1 MKPLA
6 ILATALAFAA
16 SANASSADDWAKRSI
31 YQVITDRY
39 ARPVDSTDNCNVT
52 KYCGG
57 TWSGL
62 VNRLDYIQEMGFTA
76 VQISPIQENLPE
88 DTIYGEAFHGYWPQ
102 NLYELN
108 AHFGTANDLNHL
120 VSELHKRDMY
130 LMVDVVANEFAY
142 NVGGTNMTSANSTLI
157 DYSVF
162 VPFNQSSDFTPYCP
176 IVDWSNQTE
185 YTNCWLGYQGVATPR
200 IKTTEP
206 TIAATL
212 NQWIADLVST
222 YNIDGIRIDGAKQIE
237 PNFFPNFTN
246 SASVY
251 AMGEVYDGDAEF
263 LCGYQNLTSGL
274 ENYALYGKIIDAFT
288 AGKMADLVS
297 MVGAMRQACQSPQY
311 LANFIENQDNPRFA
325 TLTQDIAL
333 AKNALA
339 FTILSDGIPKMYYG
353 QEQHLPGNYSPY
365 NRQALWPTQY
375 NTSTDLYNLT
385 ATLNKLRNHAI
396 SINDH
401 YVTNWSSIL
410 YTDGSTYATR
420 KGPNGAQI
428 VAVLSN
434 QGLQGGDYTLQVP
447 GVADPGMNLTEV
459 TLCNST
465 VVAGENGTITVPM
478 GQGQPRV
485 YYPTFNLNGSG
496 LCGFSSSSSFSPSS
510 KGSSGSSNTTS
521 SGTPA
526 ASSSLSQGA
535 GPTVKASTWLGLS
548 ILILSGL
555 FML

>member
-1 MKPLA
+1 
-6 ILATALAFAA
+6 
-16 SANASSADDWAKRSI
+16 
-31 YQVITDRY
+31 
-39 ARPVDSTDNCNVT
+39 
-52 KYCGG
+52 
-57 TWSGL
+57 
-62 VNRLDYIQEMGFTA
+62 
-76 VQISPIQENLPE
+76 
-88 DTIYGEAFHGYWPQ
+88 
-102 NLYELN
+102 
-108 AHFGTANDLNHL
+108 
-120 VSELHKRDMY
+120 
-130 LMVDVVANEFAY
+130 
-142 NVGGTNMTSANSTLI
+142 
-157 DYSVF
+157 
-162 VPFNQSSDFTPYCP
+162 
-176 IVDWSNQTE
+176 
-185 YTNCWLGYQGVATPR
+185 
-200 IKTTEP
+200 
-206 TIAATL
+206 
-212 NQWIADLVST
+212 
-222 YNIDGIRIDGAKQIE
+222 
-237 PNFFPNFTN
+237 
-246 SASVY
+246 
-251 AMGEVYDGDAEF
+251 
-263 LCGYQNLTSGL
+263 
-274 ENYALYGKIIDAFT
+274 
-288 AGKMADLVS
+288 
-297 MVGAMRQACQSPQY
+297 
-311 LANFIENQDNPRFA
+311 
-325 TLTQDIAL
+325 
-333 AKNALA
+333 
-339 FTILSDGIPKMYYG
+339 MYYG

-375 NTSTDLYNLT
+375 NKSTDLYNLT

-434 QGLQGGDYTLQVP
+434 QGLQGGDYTLQIP

-478 GQGQPRV
+478 GRGQPRV

-526 ASSSLSQGA
+526 ASSSLPQGA
-535 GPTVKASTWLGLS
+535 GPTVKTSAWLGLS